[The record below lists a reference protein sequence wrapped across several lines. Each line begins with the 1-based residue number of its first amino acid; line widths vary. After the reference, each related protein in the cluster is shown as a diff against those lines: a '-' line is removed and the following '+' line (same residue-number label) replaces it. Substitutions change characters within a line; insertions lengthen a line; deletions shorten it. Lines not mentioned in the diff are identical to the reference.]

1 MAVKFEDKLKKL
13 EDIVQTLEEGPDDLE
28 EALKTFEAGIKLS
41 RQCHQ
46 DLEKAQSRVEVLL
59 KDNKGDLEEHKL
71 NG

>member
-1 MAVKFEDKLKKL
+1 MAPKFAEKLKKL
-13 EDIVQTLEEGPDDLE
+13 EEIVETLEEGPDDLE

-59 KDNKGDLEEHKL
+59 KDDKGQLEENRL
-71 NG
+71 DV